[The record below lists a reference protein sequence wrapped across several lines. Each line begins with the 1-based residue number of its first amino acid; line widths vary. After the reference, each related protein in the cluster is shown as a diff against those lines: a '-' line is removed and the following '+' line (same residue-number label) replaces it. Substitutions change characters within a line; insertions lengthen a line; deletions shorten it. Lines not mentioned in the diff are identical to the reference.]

1 MKATLNM
8 IPILLAGLSA
18 QDLVPMAA
26 PQSQPILI
34 TNAVIHPVTGPVIDG
49 GSILFEGG
57 KITAIGRS
65 ASPPSGAQ
73 VIDVGGKHVYPGLVT
88 PQSNLGLTEIGSV
101 PMTNDT
107 SELGNFKAEVRAA
120 VAVNSDATAIPVA
133 RANGILVSGT
143 FPGGGVISGRASAMT
158 TDGWS
163 WEEMTL
169 RPDIG
174 LVVSW
179 PRQQAQRQELDDY
192 FADARAWNQAKATD
206 ATLPVDLRYQSMASC
221 LRGET
226 KVFLMANDLEAIRS
240 AVQWAVRN
248 ELDPVIVGGR
258 DSDLCTDLLRRHG
271 VEVVIGSVFG
281 TPRRRDSD
289 YDEAFRLPKIL
300 HDAGVKFCI
309 GAGGGATKARDIPF
323 HAGMAVGFG
332 LEEDEAIKAITLYSA
347 RALGVDDRVGSLEIG
362 KDATLIVTNGSPLD
376 LTTDVEMAF
385 ISGRKVDLRSKHTE
399 LDRKYREKYRQI
411 KDKK

>member
-1 MKATLNM
+1 
-8 IPILLAGLSA
+8 
-18 QDLVPMAA
+18 
-26 PQSQPILI
+26 
-34 TNAVIHPVTGPVIDG
+34 
-49 GSILFEGG
+49 
-57 KITAIGRS
+57 
-65 ASPPSGAQ
+65 
-73 VIDVGGKHVYPGLVT
+73 
-88 PQSNLGLTEIGSV
+88 
-101 PMTNDT
+101 
-107 SELGNFKAEVRAA
+107 
-120 VAVNSDATAIPVA
+120 
-133 RANGILVSGT
+133 
-143 FPGGGVISGRASAMT
+143 
-158 TDGWS
+158 
-163 WEEMTL
+163 
-169 RPDIG
+169 
-174 LVVSW
+174 
-179 PRQQAQRQELDDY
+179 
-192 FADARAWNQAKATD
+192 
-206 ATLPVDLRYQSMASC
+206 MASC

-258 DSDLCTDLLRRHG
+258 DSDLCTDLLRRHD